1 MCSYTSSKLQQ
12 RVYELIFGVLT
23 LFYCYGLIL
32 LFMVLVGLL
41 VLVYASFLIMRIILL
56 FMFTCRNLLVKS
68 LLGGMLV
75 KSPLYGDVS
84 EKPMVEIIYPFSA
97 GTLTFVRMIQIFVE
111 IFCHHFFSFLDDD

>member
-56 FMFTCRNLLVKS
+56 FMFICRNLLVKS

-84 EKPMVEIIYPFSA
+84 EKPVVEIIYPFSA